1 MSVRPVPLPDNLPP
15 HLGLSNKTVGIR
27 RAYSTLLKI
36 QKSISSSIGTRGS
49 REQQRSKLM
58 RVRILGYLI
67 LKGPSLTASEFVA
80 EEVNSYEDDEDQIDK
95 IGEMFF
101 LHYLCIF
108 RKYGG
113 RTPASSRSSCNA
125 FETRK
130 EMMIKMLREADQP
143 PQNYREAK
151 RLALVRDN
159 FQCVVSGSYDSDS
172 VVTNDELEA
181 KVLSEDLPMG
191 ITHCA
196 HIFPDSI
203 NRNIS
208 DSKDEVCCHNHH
220 AASIWA
226 ILGCFGYEDL
236 PKRLKGSGIHALDN
250 VMTLDSACH
259 HWFDK
264 LLLWFEAEG
273 SPDTY
278 TVKATKEITLTTDS
292 DLPLLDPAYLEIHA
306 ACCRVAHLSGAGEY
320 MDEVLEDL
328 EDTRVLSEDG
338 SSAHLLSFVLQQ
350 EVIASCTAMSTDS
363 TRRTL
368 TS

>member
-1 MSVRPVPLPDNLPP
+1 
-15 HLGLSNKTVGIR
+15 
-27 RAYSTLLKI
+27 LK
-36 QKSISSSIGTRGS
+36 
-49 REQQRSKLM
+49 
-58 RVRILGYLI
+58 
-67 LKGPSLTASEFVA
+67 
-80 EEVNSYEDDEDQIDK
+80 
-95 IGEMFF
+95 
-101 LHYLCIF
+101 
-108 RKYGG
+108 
-113 RTPASSRSSCNA
+113 
-125 FETRK
+125 
-130 EMMIKMLREADQP
+130 
-143 PQNYREAK
+143 
-151 RLALVRDN
+151 ALVRDN
-159 FQCVVSGSYDSDS
+159 LQCVVSGRYDSDS

-203 NRNIS
+203 NGNIS
-208 DSKDEVCCHNHH
+208 GSKDELEHP
-220 AASIWA
+220 ASIWA

-278 TVKATKEITLTTDS
+278 TVKATKELYLARSCKMNDRRITLTTSGS
-292 DLPLLDPAYLEIHA
+292 DLPLPDPAYLEIHA

-320 MDEVLEDL
+320 MDEVLEGL

-338 SSAHLLSFVLQQ
+338 SSAHLLSFVLQ
-350 EVIASCTAMSTDS
+350 
-363 TRRTL
+363 
-368 TS
+368 